1 MIKGRHSKNWFFD
14 NVGKFIINC
23 KTAKI
28 IFIADFY
35 HAEQLF
41 KIQQLNNQKYKLFKN

>member
-1 MIKGRHSKNWFFD
+1 MIKGRHGKTWFFD
-14 NVGKFIINC
+14 NVGKFIINS

-35 HAEQLF
+35 HADQLF
-41 KIQQLNNQKYKLFKN
+41 KIQQLNNQKYTLLKK